1 MNHSAECKVNASIVL
16 DGFIQ
21 AKRWNDCCLFNYRAK
36 HIFCIALIASSSLL
50 QRFVFLML
58 CVSQLHRPHL
68 CILPV
73 SRPDWTYL
81 TASPSWLHTH
91 FSKKTFR
98 GSCRNTLEVC
108 RYVMHGRFYFF
119 PSTRGESWNRLEPFI
134 QPKSESQQLHF
145 STRLLCIS
153 IIVFK
158 WL

>member
-1 MNHSAECKVNASIVL
+1 MVTFSFALIFFLVIKDCVFVSNFTTARRRHVFGELGVATPLLKTFMNHSAECKVNASIVL

-73 SRPDWTYL
+73 SRPDWT
-81 TASPSWLHTH
+81 WLPHPHGYTRT
-91 FSKKTFR
+91 FQKKT
-98 GSCRNTLEVC
+98 TLEAHAGI
-108 RYVMHGRFYFF
+108 RWRSAVM
-119 PSTRGESWNRLEPFI
+119 
-134 QPKSESQQLHF
+134 
-145 STRLLCIS
+145 
-153 IIVFK
+153 
-158 WL
+158 